1 MTEMSP
7 PLSAITL
14 NGNRLNSLIR
24 SQTFVEWIKNNDR
37 SDYKMSS
44 KSCRG
49 LKPGNMSYQKSLS
62 VYEQREADH
71 GEVTLRQTGAVR
83 GCGLD

>member
-1 MTEMSP
+1 M
-7 PLSAITL
+7 
-14 NGNRLNSLIR
+14 G
-24 SQTFVEWIKNNDR
+24 

-62 VYEQREADH
+62 VYEQREANH
-71 GEVTLRQTGAVR
+71 GEITLRQTGAVR

>member
-24 SQTFVEWIKNNDR
+24 SQTFVEWIKNNDLTV
-37 SDYKMSS
+37 
-44 KSCRG
+44 C
-49 LKPGNMSYQKSLS
+49 SLWT
-62 VYEQREADH
+62 QRDK
-71 GEVTLRQTGAVR
+71 
-83 GCGLD
+83 